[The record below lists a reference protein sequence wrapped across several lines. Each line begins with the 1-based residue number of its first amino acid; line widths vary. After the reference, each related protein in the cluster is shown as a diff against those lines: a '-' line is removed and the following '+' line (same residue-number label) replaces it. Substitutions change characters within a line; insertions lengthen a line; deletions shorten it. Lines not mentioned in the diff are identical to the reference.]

1 MSLRKGDPV
10 DRVPLDRLDREWQA
24 LTSGAL
30 PAQLRAWALEEPVLA
45 AFASPSAL
53 IRFLHTRGAGPEKDA
68 VLRGLLARARV
79 DPLAAR
85 VVLQALRPGLKGLA
99 KRIFLDADD
108 VEQLWQLLLA
118 SVWEQIRTYPL
129 ERRPRRIAANL
140 LLDSM
145 RAALTELARERRRRH
160 ELPASPIVPDAAA
173 APTAPD
179 VETLLGRAVAAGAI
193 SADEAELILR
203 TRIDDQPLASAAR
216 EFGVSYNVLRV
227 RLQRA
232 ERRLLLHLGIP
243 PVPRRRRKRPSF
255 GARAVGAQAEAGA
268 HAHGPSRDGGR

>member
-1 MSLRKGDPV
+1 MSPRKGDPV
-10 DRVPLDRLDREWQA
+10 DRVPLDRLDCEWQA
-24 LTSGAL
+24 LAGSEL
-30 PAQLRAWALEEPVLA
+30 PVRLRAWAREEPVLA
-45 AFASPSAL
+45 AFASPTAL
-53 IRFLHTRGAGPEKDA
+53 IRFLHSRRGGLEKDA
-68 VLRGLLARARV
+68 VLRALLARART

-140 LLDSM
+140 LLDTM
-145 RAALTELARERRRRH
+145 RATLTELARERSSRG
-160 ELPASPIVPDAAA
+160 EIPARPVVPPAA
-173 APTAPD
+173 APAAAPD
-179 VETLLGRAVAAGAI
+179 VEKVLARAVATGAI

-203 TRIDDQPLASAAR
+203 TRIDEEPLASAAR

-232 ERRLLLHLGIP
+232 ERRLLLHLGIS

>member
-1 MSLRKGDPV
+1 M

-24 LTSGAL
+24 LASGAL
-30 PAQLRAWALEEPVLA
+30 PARLRTWALEEPVLA

-53 IRFLHTRGAGPEKDA
+53 IRFLHTGSAGPEKDA
-68 VLRGLLARARV
+68 VLRALLARSRV

-145 RAALTELARERRRRH
+145 RATLNELARERSRRG
-160 ELPASPIVPDAAA
+160 ELPASAIVPHAAA
-173 APTAPD
+173 TPAPD
-179 VETLLGRAVAAGAI
+179 VETLLARAVAAGAI
-193 SADEAELILR
+193 SAGEAELILR
-203 TRIDDQPLASAAR
+203 TRIDEQPLASAAR

-232 ERRLLLHLGIP
+232 ERRLLLHLGIS
-243 PVPRRRRKRPSF
+243 PVPRRRRKRPSL
-255 GARAVGAQAEAGA
+255 GARAVGAQAEASA
-268 HAHGPSRDGGR
+268 HVHGPSHDGGR

>member
-1 MSLRKGDPV
+1 M
-10 DRVPLDRLDREWQA
+10 DRVPLDQLDREWHA
-24 LTSGAL
+24 LATGAL
-30 PAQLRAWALEEPVLA
+30 PARMRAWALEEPVLA

-53 IRFLHTRGAGPEKDA
+53 IRFLHTRRPGPDKDPA
-68 VLRGLLARARV
+68 LHALLARSRV

-99 KRIFLDADD
+99 KRIFLEADD
-108 VEQLWQLLLA
+108 IEQLWQLLLA

-145 RAALTELARERRRRH
+145 RATLNELARERSRRA
-160 ELPASPIVPDAAA
+160 ELPASPITPHAAA
-173 APTAPD
+173 TTPAPD
-179 VETLLGRAVAAGAI
+179 VETLLTRAVAAGAI

-203 TRIDDQPLASAAR
+203 TRIDEQPLASAAR

-232 ERRLLLHLGIP
+232 ERRLLLHLGIS
-243 PVPRRRRKRPSF
+243 PVPRRRRKRPSL
-255 GARAVGAQAEAGA
+255 GARAVGARAEASA
-268 HAHGPSRDGGR
+268 HVHGPSRNGGR

>member
-1 MSLRKGDPV
+1 M
-10 DRVPLDRLDREWQA
+10 DRVPLDRLDREWHA
-24 LTSGAL
+24 LASGVL
-30 PAQLRAWALEEPVLA
+30 PARLRVWTLEEPVLA
-45 AFASPSAL
+45 AFASPAAL
-53 IRFLHTRGAGPEKDA
+53 IRFLHTGGAGGDKDA
-68 VLRGLLARARV
+68 VLRALLARSRV

-145 RAALTELARERRRRH
+145 RATLSELARERSRRA
-160 ELPASPIVPDAAA
+160 ELPPSPVVPHAAA
-173 APTAPD
+173 ATSAPD
-179 VETLLGRAVAAGAI
+179 VETVLARAVAAGAI

-203 TRIDDQPLASAAR
+203 TRIDEQPLASAAQ

-232 ERRLLLHLGIP
+232 ERRLLLHLGIS
-243 PVPRRRRKRPSF
+243 PVPRRRRKRPSL
-255 GARAVGAQAEAGA
+255 GARAVGAQAETSARV
-268 HAHGPSRDGGR
+268 HGPSRSGGR